1 MPLAE
6 KGARGKAAGLAPPQ
20 HTETRSA
27 ISAPPTN
34 VRSKKLYGDFKIGR
48 FRHQLRI
55 DAFTPFS
62 LIPAQKR
69 VASRRR
75 F

>member
-27 ISAPPTN
+27 ISAPN
-34 VRSKKLYGDFKIGR
+34 FGSYFSV
-48 FRHQLRI
+48 
-55 DAFTPFS
+55 TPF
-62 LIPAQKR
+62 LGVIGDRADY
-69 VASRRR
+69 
-75 F
+75 